1 MGRVEVGKDSAKK
14 CLMRTRMPFKVLMD
28 FGWGG
33 DVIQPRSAKD
43 PSGSWY
49 RGDQR
54 REAGVET
61 GGVQQVMAVVQVRE
75 VVPGTGWA
83 SAEMGRTGESPDLP
97 GSGSCTSTEMTWGET
112 HRDVALTGLVGVGE
126 VVETLG

>member
-1 MGRVEVGKDSAKK
+1 M
-14 CLMRTRMPFKVLMD
+14 
-28 FGWGG
+28 
-33 DVIQPRSAKD
+33 
-43 PSGSWY
+43 
-49 RGDQR
+49 
-54 REAGVET
+54 ET

-97 GSGSCTSTEMTWGET
+97 GSGSCTSTEMTWGGT